1 METTGK
7 LFFSVGFCLREMPI
21 QTPAHEPQ
29 CHIHHT
35 LPCPLP
41 EMPWERDLAL
51 RHHWWVLVLQANLRL
66 LLYSVTL
73 DRVVETK
80 RGDEEDCFVFSS

>member
-1 METTGK
+1 
-7 LFFSVGFCLREMPI
+7 
-21 QTPAHEPQ
+21 
-29 CHIHHT
+29 
-35 LPCPLP
+35 
-41 EMPWERDLAL
+41 MPWERDLAL